1 MFQGIVYVEAILK
14 FWLVRTFPNKSHTT
28 IDIENIPQQKEAS
41 WNHITH
47 KNKRRKKKG
56 KKTQFWINVFIYVQL
71 IHPKIII
78 IIQFDNIKT
87 QKILGPSH
95 VI

>member
-56 KKTQFWINVFIYVQL
+56 KKNSILDKCFYICSTYT
-71 IHPKIII
+71 PK
-78 IIQFDNIKT
+78 NNNNH
-87 QKILGPSH
+87 L
-95 VI
+95 V